1 MSLSGDA
8 SGQVAMASDI
18 AGPLARSNAVTPFET
33 AFAHTLG
40 VEGGYSDHPADKGGA
55 TRFGITEQV
64 ARENGYSGPMTALPI
79 ELAKAIYRKLYWDR
93 IGLDWVAMAD
103 ADIAAE
109 CFDTGVNMGISF
121 PVRWL
126 QRVLNALNRLGGDYP
141 DMPIDGVAGRATF
154 QALAAFLKLRGS
166 AGKQAVLAYLNAL
179 QGSRYIDLAEARQAN
194 EAFVFGWAKR
204 LTAITGEVRENG

>member
-8 SGQVAMASDI
+8 SGHQPLASDI
-18 AGPLARSNAVTPFET
+18 AGPLARSNAVTPFDT
-33 AFAHTLG
+33 AFAYTLG
-40 VEGGYSDHPADKGGA
+40 IEGGYSDHPADKGGA

-64 ARENGYSGPMTALPI
+64 ARDNGYSGPMQALPI

-109 CFDTGVNMGISF
+109 CFDTGVNMGIGF

-126 QRVLNALNRLGGDYP
+126 QRVLNALNRLGGDFA
-141 DMPIDGVAGRATF
+141 DMPVDGVAGRVTF
-154 QALAAFLKLRGS
+154 QALAAFLKLRGQ

-194 EAFVFGWAKR
+194 EAFVLGWAKR
-204 LTAITGEVRENG
+204 LSIVSREVQANG